1 MQKIII
7 VLNTN
12 TNRKSIKKNIRFEH
26 ELVNEIEGVKPENV
40 NFSSWVKQA
49 CREKVANEAID
60 DDVCAQLEND
70 ARLGVRTQADNN
82 SETINDMS
90 TFELIKRWDEKG
102 LYHQQI
108 AEKLNELGRES
119 PNSKTWTRALV
130 RQFLSEH

>member
-26 ELVNEIEGVKPENV
+26 ELVDEIEGVKPKNV
-40 NFSSWVKQA
+40 SFSSWVKQA
-49 CREKVANEAID
+49 CREKVANETID

-70 ARLGVRTQADNN
+70 ARLGVRTRASSN
-82 SETINDMS
+82 SGSIDRMS
-90 TFELIKRWDEKG
+90 SFELIKRWDEKG

>member
-7 VLNTN
+7 ILNTN

-26 ELVNEIEGVKPENV
+26 ELVDDIEGVKPESV
-40 NFSSWVKQA
+40 SFSSWVKQA
-49 CREKVANEAID
+49 CREKVANETID
-60 DDVCAQLEND
+60 GDVCAQFEND
-70 ARLGVRTQADNN
+70 ARSDVRTRVNNN
-82 SETINDMS
+82 SEAIDNMS
-90 TFELIKRWDEKG
+90 TLELIKLWDEKG

>member
-7 VLNTN
+7 ILNTN

-26 ELVNEIEGVKPENV
+26 ELVDEIEGVKPESV
-40 NFSSWVKQA
+40 SFSSWVKQA
-49 CREKVANEAID
+49 CREKVANETID
-60 DDVCAQLEND
+60 GDVCAQLEND
-70 ARLGVRTQADNN
+70 ARLDVRTRASNN
-82 SETINDMS
+82 SKSIDRMS
-90 TFELIKRWDEKG
+90 SFELIKRWDEKG

-130 RQFLSEH
+130 RQLLSDC